1 MQIRLIEA
9 FREFEVKYASLKR
22 ITAAWYKTQCGVFS
36 NNKASET
43 KNKNGYSEEWYRAR
57 MVWSLVKTQYCAPEN
72 ICVEFS
78 IPKGSKGANPLKPDL
93 VIFTDADWKR
103 EYDNWKDKDTK
114 LPESLAKKM
123 LVVGEAKNNTNEV
136 NSAVTVQMSEAMN
149 SAVGCEEV
157 YGLYF
162 DCMDDI
168 LLFKKVRNH
177 SIQRYYEKMQKIDG
191 DEIEALNLVYR
202 DTLQNMPKFED
213 LLEHNLPCDMVN
225 RRNFDHTQAL
235 REESF
240 SEILEIIN
248 RTVDRLGL
256 SRDAQDLI
264 VEFLTLKVADEKEV
278 LRKQKKFFE
287 FYILDEERNGLFG
300 NQTFRGRIN
309 EIYRR
314 AKSEYSGTIFN
325 PSALTYTEKN
335 HNLIPS
341 HPDDEKM
348 LISIITIFQEKK
360 ISIIGSRHTGFNQII
375 FNNFGNNIEK
385 AKEKQFFTPV
395 PVVEAIVKLVNPQKS
410 EKICDPCS
418 GICDFLAMAFRHV
431 NRENLSGLM
440 AANDYYGF
448 DKDNK
453 ILKLAELNLVLNG
466 DGNAVIRNMN
476 TIDHKLLV
484 NGQYQNI
491 KFDIDDYNVE
501 DWSNKNDE
509 SLNVQKFDVILT
521 NPPFGRGRDLQTGK
535 NGKWDVSK
543 KTIQLYEVWM
553 KKEQPKSIDMG
564 VIFLENAV
572 KMLNDGGRMAIVLSN
587 SIASIKDWECVREWL
602 ISKMR
607 IVALIDLPA
616 NTFGQTGVATTVVIA
631 YKPKKNERHIL
642 NEDYEV
648 FVKEIEHVGY
658 SVKEKNKVIDMP
670 PNYLIDENTYE
681 IVHDENGKK
690 CILSDFP
697 ELVSTFGDWLED
709 NKYVNREIYRA
720 FHGDSYQKWSN

>member
-1 MQIRLIEA
+1 MQMQLVEA
-9 FREFEVKYASLKR
+9 FREFEAKYKSLKR
-22 ITAAWYKTQCGVFS
+22 ITATWYKTQCGVFS
-36 NNKASET
+36 NNKDSNT

-57 MVWSLVKTQYCAPEN
+57 MVWSLVKTNYCDPEN

-93 VIFTDADWKR
+93 VIFTDADWKK
-103 EYDNWKDKDTK
+103 EYNHWKDKDTK

-123 LVVGEAKNNTNEV
+123 LLVGEAKSNVNEV
-136 NSAVTVQMSEAMN
+136 TSAVTVQMSEAMN
-149 SAVGCEEV
+149 SAVECKEV

-162 DCMDDI
+162 DCLDDI
-168 LLFKKVRNH
+168 LLFKKVGNH
-177 SIQRYYEKMQKIDG
+177 SIQRYYEKMQKEG
-191 DEIEALNLVYR
+191 TDEIETLNLSYR
-202 DTLQNMPKFED
+202 DTLQKMPKFED
-213 LLEHNLPCDMVN
+213 LLEHNQPFDMVN
-225 RRNFDHTQAL
+225 RRNFENTQSL

-240 SEILEIIN
+240 SEILESIN

-278 LRKQKKFFE
+278 LRHQKEYFD

-300 NQTFRGRIN
+300 NQIFRNRIN
-309 EIYRR
+309 EIYKRT
-314 AKSEYSGTIFN
+314 KIEYSGTIFN
-325 PSALTYTEKN
+325 PPALTYTEKN
-335 HNLIPS
+335 NNLIPS

-348 LISIITIFQEKK
+348 LISIISIFQEKK
-360 ISIIGSRHTGFNQII
+360 IAIIGSRHTGFNQII

-395 PVVEAIVKLVNPQKS
+395 PVVEAIVKLINPQKG

-440 AANDYYGF
+440 AASDYYGF

-476 TIDHKLLV
+476 SIDHKLLV
-484 NGQYQNI
+484 NGQYKNI
-491 KFDIDDYNVE
+491 KFDIDDYNIE

-535 NGKWDVSK
+535 KGKWDISK
-543 KTIQLYEVWM
+543 KTIQLYEVWHQ
-553 KKEQPKSIDMG
+553 KNKPNSIDMG

-572 KMLNDGGRMAIVLSN
+572 KLLNEGGRMAIVLSN

-602 ISKMR
+602 ISRMR

-631 YKPKKNERHIL
+631 YKPRKNEINIL
-642 NEDYEV
+642 NDDYEV
-648 FVKEIEHVGY
+648 FVKEIEHIGY

-670 PNYLIDENTYE
+670 PNYLIDETTYE
-681 IVHDENGKK
+681 IVCDENGKK
-690 CILSDFP
+690 QILSDFP
-697 ELVSTFGDWLED
+697 ELVSSFANWLEN
-709 NKYVNREIYRA
+709 NKYIYQEIYRA
-720 FHGDSYQKWSN
+720 FHGDSFQKWSS